1 MILWKSFLFCGK
13 TDIDIWQHSLLD
25 KKIETTHSCIKM
37 LQPFKKILFCLFVS
51 LFFSAAE
58 AVNLSWSG
66 SGRMEAFYQD
76 EKNYYSSLYFALN
89 SEIHIIDS
97 VSFHARFDIVGF
109 EPKENAFW
117 KNILSQKRASL
128 LSQSGF
134 IFLYEEDSD
143 QNKTMPVPFILPALF
158 YLDYER
164 EFFKVR
170 LGRAPYH
177 FGLGTTYSAENSPFN
192 LWMNAPDQI
201 SIYMEYQNFYLQPS
215 FFHQIKDSSER
226 ELSALL
232 QGGIEQQDWRLSL
245 LYEYKLKK
253 DEDSFIE
260 IYGEYQQKNWKAKL
274 SSSYIFTESTN
285 LSLAFEGG
293 YFWPA
298 VFPVDLELKAGG
310 LIGSARFNPQY
321 NLSLILQNRWMK
333 KIESPRNTE
342 AFKKYQIAGAQI
354 QESVY
359 VSPRL
364 TFSFFEESLK
374 LQPLFLLTGSLDG
387 KKWTYEWDLF
397 AKYKIYESFFLQL
410 QGGALYEKKWVF
422 ALLAQAAVS
431 F

>member
-1 MILWKSFLFCGK
+1 MP
-13 TDIDIWQHSLLD
+13 
-25 KKIETTHSCIKM
+25 
-37 LQPFKKILFCLFVS
+37 QPFKKILFFFFVS
-51 LFFSAAE
+51 LFFSLAE

-89 SEIHIIDS
+89 SEIHITDFA
-97 VSFHARFDIVGF
+97 SFHTRFDIVGF
-109 EPKENAFW
+109 EPKESAFW
-117 KNILSQKRASL
+117 KNILFQKRASL

-134 IFLYEEDSD
+134 IFLYEEDLD
-143 QNKTMPVPFILPALF
+143 QNKTMPAPFVLPTLF

-192 LWMNAPDQI
+192 LWMNTPDQI

-215 FFHQIKDSSER
+215 FFHQIKDSFEGG
-226 ELSALL
+226 LSALL
-232 QGGIEQQDWRLSL
+232 QGGIERPDWELSL

-253 DEDSFIE
+253 DENSFIE
-260 IYGEYQQKNWKAKL
+260 IYGEYQKQNWRAKL
-274 SSSYIFTESTN
+274 SSSYMFTESTS
-285 LSLAFEGG
+285 LFLAFEGG
-293 YFWPA
+293 YFWPVA

-310 LIGSARFNPQY
+310 LTGSARFNPQY

-333 KIESPRNTE
+333 KIESPLDKE
-342 AFKKYQIAGAQI
+342 AFKKYQIAAAQL

-359 VSPRL
+359 ASPRL

-374 LQPLFLLTGSLDG
+374 LQPLFLLTSSLDG
-387 KKWTYEWDLF
+387 RRWIYEWDLS

-422 ALLAQAAVS
+422 ALLAQAAAS